1 MQSLWKILRIA
12 FNFLYLIK
20 MAISISDA
28 LMAMLIAKGTDQDPK
43 DILVEAARLAK
54 SASKESKKDPAVEQ
68 QLESDIS
75 DIYAAYPSRDDR
87 RGASTGKCEKCR
99 VKIRQLLTRKSKPM
113 TKEHILTAMR
123 HYLDDCTASGAYIK
137 NFQTFLNNIPDVV
150 STETPF
156 QTPITE
162 QGTIWQ

>member
-1 MQSLWKILRIA
+1 
-12 FNFLYLIK
+12 
-20 MAISISDA
+20 MAITISDA
-28 LMAMLIAKGTDQDPK
+28 LTAMLIAKGTDQDPK
-43 DILVEAARLAK
+43 DILVEAARLSK
-54 SASKESKKDPAVEQ
+54 TASKEAKKDPVLEQ
-68 QLESDIS
+68 QLELDINE
-75 DIYAAYPSRDDR
+75 IYTAYPARDDR

-99 VKIRQLLTRKSKPM
+99 VKIRQLLTRKSKPL

-150 STETPF
+150 ATEVPF
-156 QTPITE
+156 QSPISE